1 MPMPSRGPG
10 VELGTLAAAFI
21 GVTALAELLGAA
33 NMGTAMAFGAI
44 AFALAL
50 VFLLAR
56 S

>member
-1 MPMPSRGPG
+1 MSSRGPA
-10 VELGTLAAAFI
+10 VELGGLASAFV

-50 VFLLAR
+50 VALLTR
-56 S
+56 G